1 MVVDLIKICC
11 GEEVFTNRRIVDP
24 DLLELSEKEFPFGAQ
39 GGYRVISDHLI
50 QGLQLSTE
58 TCTVTDHNR
67 NTIQMG
73 IVQIPLQAA
82 NYTRKDESPI
92 TGPDFW
98 HRVIAIPSPKAL
110 ETGTIVGDGAGSTWK
125 IYPDALVFGD
135 QRIMV
140 SAALKWKESRR
151 YLYLP
156 TIANVFQIKATYDDS
171 RFRKVYQ
178 VGTVHMCMGNV
189 RGGLEASTFNT
200 DLQLDPAF
208 QAWRNLM
215 PGFLPVFS
223 VEGEPNALHKHQDLE
238 LSWILRNFVHEFND
252 RGEQVIKRLILAEF
266 EDIKD
271 ELEAYWASSKTDTN
285 VLGNPE
291 LLVQYKHR
299 AGYMKAYEIYM
310 RFLASTTTKLW
321 RN

>member
-11 GEEVFTNRRIVDP
+11 GEEVFTQRKVVDP
-24 DLLELSEKEFPFGAQ
+24 DLLELNEKEFPFGAQ
-39 GGYRVISDHLI
+39 GGYRVISNRLL
-50 QGLQLSTE
+50 QGLQLNTE
-58 TCTVTDHNR
+58 TCTVTDHTGK
-67 NTIQMG
+67 TIQMG

-82 NYTRKDESPI
+82 NYTRRDESPI

-110 ETGTIVGDGAGSTWK
+110 EIGTITGDSTGSAWK
-125 IYPDALVFGD
+125 VYPDALVFGD
-135 QRIMV
+135 QHIMV

-156 TIANVFQIKATYDDS
+156 TIANVFQIKATYDNS
-171 RFRKVYQ
+171 RFRKIYPT
-178 VGTVHMCMGNV
+178 GTVHMCMGNV
-189 RGGLEASTFNT
+189 QGGLEASTFNT

-208 QAWRNLM
+208 QAWRTLM

-223 VEGEPNALHKHQDLE
+223 VEGESNELHKLQDLE
-238 LSWILRNFVHEFND
+238 LSWILKNFIHDFND
-252 RGEQVIKRLILAEF
+252 AGEQVIKRLILAEF
-266 EDIKD
+266 ADIKD
-271 ELEAYWASSKTDTN
+271 ELEAYWASSQEEVN
-285 VLGNPE
+285 VLGDPS

-310 RFLASTTTKLW
+310 RFLASTNTKLW